1 MMFQQQMRF
10 GFECVPYQ
18 IRLLGGDGET
28 MLIHQTL
35 CVDDDE
41 AIDALFAL
49 KDISYERFEIICDGE
64 VISQGARCK

>member
-1 MMFQQQMRF
+1 MSQQQMRF
-10 GFECVPYQ
+10 GFESFPYQ

-28 MLIHQTL
+28 TRIHQTL

-49 KDISYERFEIICDGE
+49 KDISYERFEITCDGE
-64 VISQGARCK
+64 MISQGTRCK